1 MYIGLYIKII
11 RFTLIVFVVFYVIF
25 YILNIN
31 LKIVSYLF
39 IEYYIIIFFIRNID
53 YVLSFY

>member
-39 IEYYIIIFFIRNID
+39 IEYYIIIFLLEI
-53 YVLSFY
+53 

>member
-11 RFTLIVFVVFYVIF
+11 RFMLIVFVVFYVIF

-53 YVLSFY
+53 YVIYN

>member
-1 MYIGLYIKII
+1 MYIGLYTKII

-53 YVLSFY
+53 YVIYN

>member
-11 RFTLIVFVVFYVIF
+11 RFTLIVFLVFYVIF

-53 YVLSFY
+53 YVIYN

>member
-53 YVLSFY
+53 YVIYN